1 MYEVLNGLAPDY
13 LREKLS
19 HVCQRHEHKLR
30 NADINLILPRPNTGY
45 GKKTCSFSGAAL
57 WNSVPG
63 DIRKAQTLRR
73 FKIGFASSSS
83 LL

>member
-19 HVCQRHEHKLR
+19 YVCQRHEHKLR
-30 NADINLILPRPNTGY
+30 NADINLILPRPNTEY
-45 GKKTCSFSGAAL
+45 GKKTFSYSGAAL
-57 WNSVPG
+57 WNSIPG
-63 DIRKAQTLRR
+63 DIRKAQTLWR
-73 FKIGFASSSS
+73 FKIGLASSS